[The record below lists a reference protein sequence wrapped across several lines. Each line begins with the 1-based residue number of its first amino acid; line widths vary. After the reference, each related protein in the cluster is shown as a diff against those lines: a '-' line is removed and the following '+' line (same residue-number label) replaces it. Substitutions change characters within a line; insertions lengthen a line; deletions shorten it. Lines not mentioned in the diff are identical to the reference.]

1 MSLDRKWFMD
11 DVEAT
16 ILDALRTKVGANARV
31 TDELARLSV
40 DSLAMAELALE
51 VEQRL
56 KIRLDEGVL
65 EQRTVQDLIGYVQ
78 KLIAKQKQSSNPAA
92 TPR

>member
-1 MSLDRKWFMD
+1 MD

-16 ILDALRTKVGANARV
+16 ILEALKAKVGRAEL

-51 VEQRL
+51 IEQRL

-65 EQRTVQDLIGYVQ
+65 EQRTVNDLVHYAQ
-78 KLIAKQKQSSNPAA
+78 KLVDKQKQAASSK
-92 TPR
+92 

>member
-1 MSLDRKWFMD
+1 MD

-16 ILDALRTKVGANARV
+16 ILDALKAKVGGQPKR
-31 TDELARLSV
+31 TDELAGLSI

-56 KIRLDEGVL
+56 KVRLDEGVL
-65 EQRTVQDLIGYVQ
+65 EQRTVHDLIKYTQELVDRTSN
-78 KLIAKQKQSSNPAA
+78 QSKPAA
-92 TPR
+92 SGR